1 MSDFLS
7 KALRSELM
15 AKIKGKDT
23 GLVRAGMLLPHQT
36 GIRFRRHP
44 TSVLGRPDAGNKS
57 KKIAVFFDSEFWHG
71 HEWEKTRARL
81 KSNKKFWIKKIERN
95 MERDREVTRALRKQG
110 WTVIRIW
117 SRQLQKRRLEGTLT
131 RIMRK
136 LEGI

>member
-23 GLVRAGMLLPHQT
+23 GLVRAGMLLLHQT